1 MKKEGERQHSEKKRR
16 SDKKSSDKKRTA
28 RKKLAA
34 KKPRRPAKAK
44 AEDKAYDVE
53 VASRDDILELLV
65 ESGAPADMTQLL
77 RHFGYQEDTD
87 EAEGLRRRLVAMCR
101 DAQLIR
107 NRSGAF
113 VPVSASDL
121 VAGYVSANAGGFGF
135 INCDDGKSD
144 VYLNASQMRLV
155 LHGDKVVAC
164 ITGTDQKGRRE
175 GRITDV
181 VERAHTELVGRL
193 AIEPGVTFVRPE
205 NKRLTRDFLVD
216 ADSLGK
222 AQHGDMVLLEIVE
235 QPSRRHPPVG
245 RIIEVIGQHL
255 QAGMEI
261 DVALHNHSIPH
272 LWPDAVEK
280 QVAKFKS
287 APGKKDK
294 LDRRD
299 ITHLPLVT
307 IDGADAR
314 DFDDAVYCEPT
325 EGGWRLYV
333 AIADVSHYVTP
344 GSALDEEAVRRGTSV
359 YFPERVIP
367 MLPETLSNGLCS
379 INPDVERLCMLC
391 VMSLDEQGNLKRTR
405 FQRAVMRSHARLT
418 YTEVGKIIED
428 KDEKLR
434 QEHEAVVEHLEN
446 LHSLYVQLAKLRKER
461 GCIEFASQETRFEF
475 DDNRKIRAIVPV
487 QRNVAHRMI
496 EESMILAN
504 VAAAAF
510 LLKRKMP
517 ALYRVHQ
524 GPTEDRLEDLR
535 SFLALRG
542 LQIEGGDKPDTADF
556 AKLAAQA
563 ADLPDARV
571 IHAVMLR
578 SMQAAV
584 YQPDNDGHFGLALPH
599 YAHFTS
605 PIRRYPD
612 LLVHRAIAHAVD
624 GGKAADYSLSHTEM
638 LQLGES
644 CSMTER
650 RADEATREVDGWLKC
665 EYMSHHIGKM
675 FDGIV
680 TSVTSFG
687 LFVQLE
693 DLFVD
698 GLVHVSSL
706 GFDYFHFDS
715 AGLTLTGERTGTQFR
730 LGDPVTIE
738 VMSVNLD
745 ERKIDFELQGVAVGR
760 GGRKTRRK
768 SSSRKE
774 NAKDKGRGK
783 GRGREKWAR
792 KSTDED
798 TQSDERA
805 GKKSKH
811 ESTEK
816 QSEKGSD
823 KKSEKRKQKSKEKS
837 RDRGKS
843 KKKSGEKK
851 PKKTGVGAARAENRK
866 ARKKKKQAM
875 NRKKKAAAVSKT
887 RSKNSST
894 ATSKKT
900 GKGKSLYRKP

>member
-1 MKKEGERQHSEKKRR
+1 MKKEGRRQG
-16 SDKKSSDKKRTA
+16 SDKKARSDNKDTGKKRAGKKRTS
-28 RKKLAA
+28 KKDPATEKTRRA
-34 KKPRRPAKAK
+34 DTKKNA
-44 AEDKAYDVE
+44 DKQYDVE
-53 VASRDDILELLV
+53 VASRDNILDLLV
-65 ESGAPADMTQLL
+65 ESGAPADMADLL
-77 RHFGYQEDTD
+77 DHFGYKAETD

-135 INCDDGKSD
+135 IICDDDKSD

-181 VERAHTELVGRL
+181 VERAHSELVGRL
-193 AIEPGVTFVRPE
+193 AVEPGVTFVRPE

-216 ADSLGK
+216 ADSIGEAK
-222 AQHGDMVLLEIVE
+222 HGDMVIMEIVE

-245 RIIEVIGQHL
+245 RIIEVMGQHL

-261 DVALHNHSIPH
+261 DVALHNHSIPY
-272 LWPDAVEK
+272 LWPEAVEK
-280 QVAKFKS
+280 QVDGFKS
-287 APGKKDK
+287 EPGKKDK
-294 LDRRD
+294 LGRRD

-307 IDGADAR
+307 IDGEDAR

-325 EGGWRLYV
+325 DGGWRLYV

-344 GSALDEEAVRRGTSV
+344 DSALDNEAVRRGTSV
-359 YFPERVIP
+359 YFPQRVIP

-391 VMSLDEQGNLKRTR
+391 VMSLDQQGNLKRTR

-418 YTEVGKIIED
+418 YMEVGKIIEQQD
-428 KDEKLR
+428 SKLR
-434 QEHEAVVEHLEN
+434 QKHEAVVKHLEN
-446 LHSLYVQLAKLRKER
+446 LHSLYELLAELRKGR
-461 GCIEFASQETRFEF
+461 GCIEFASQETRFVF
-475 DDNRKIRAIVPV
+475 DDNRKIQSIVPV

-524 GPTEDRLEDLR
+524 GPTEDRLDDLR

-542 LQIEGGDKPDTADF
+542 LEIGGGDKPDTADF
-556 AKLAAQA
+556 AKLAALA
-563 ADLPDARV
+563 DDLPDARV

-612 LLVHRAIAHAVD
+612 LLVHRAIAHAIED
-624 GGKAADYSLSHTEM
+624 GKASDYSLNHSDM
-638 LQLGES
+638 VQLGES

-665 EYMSHHIGKM
+665 EYMSHHIGDT

-687 LFVQLE
+687 MFVQLE

-730 LGDPVTIE
+730 LGDPVSVE
-738 VMSVNLD
+738 VTAVNLD
-745 ERKIDFELQGVAVGR
+745 ERKIDFELQGVTVGR
-760 GGRKTRRK
+760 GKRRK
-768 SSSRKE
+768 SSDRKRG
-774 NAKDKGRGK
+774 AKDKVRGK
-783 GRGREKWAR
+783 DRGRDKWSDKSADDDEKSNQR
-792 KSTDED
+792 S
-798 TQSDERA
+798 
-805 GKKSKH
+805 GKKSKRK
-811 ESTEK
+811 STEK
-816 QSEKGSD
+816 HP
-823 KKSEKRKQKSKEKS
+823 EKRKSKSSDKPK
-837 RDRGKS
+837 DRGKS

-851 PKKTGVGAARAENRK
+851 PKKTGAGAARAENRK

-875 NRKKKAAAVSKT
+875 NRKKKAAAAHSGTSSKSSSKT
-887 RSKNSST
+887 NSKT
-894 ATSKKT
+894 TKKVA
-900 GKGKSLYRKP
+900 KGKSLYRKP

>member
-1 MKKEGERQHSEKKRR
+1 MKKEGRRQG
-16 SDKKSSDKKRTA
+16 SDKKARSDNKDTGKKRAGKKRTS
-28 RKKLAA
+28 KKDPATE
-34 KKPRRPAKAK
+34 KTRRADTKRNA
-44 AEDKAYDVE
+44 DKQYDVE
-53 VASRDDILELLV
+53 VASRDNILDLLV
-65 ESGAPADMTQLL
+65 ESGAPADMADLL
-77 RHFGYQEDTD
+77 DHFGYKAETD

-121 VAGYVSANAGGFGF
+121 VAGYVSA
-135 INCDDGKSD
+135 
-144 VYLNASQMRLV
+144 
-155 LHGDKVVAC
+155 
-164 ITGTDQKGRRE
+164 
-175 GRITDV
+175 
-181 VERAHTELVGRL
+181 
-193 AIEPGVTFVRPE
+193 IEPGVTFVRPE

-216 ADSLGK
+216 ADSIGEAK
-222 AQHGDMVLLEIVE
+222 HGDMVIMEIVE

-245 RIIEVIGQHL
+245 RIIEVMGQHL

-261 DVALHNHSIPH
+261 DVALHNHSIPY
-272 LWPDAVEK
+272 LWPEAVEK
-280 QVAKFKS
+280 QVDGFKS
-287 APGKKDK
+287 EPGKKDK
-294 LDRRD
+294 LGRRD

-307 IDGADAR
+307 IDGEDAR

-325 EGGWRLYV
+325 DGGWRLYV

-344 GSALDEEAVRRGTSV
+344 DSALDNEAVRRGTSV
-359 YFPERVIP
+359 YFPQRVIP

-391 VMSLDEQGNLKRTR
+391 VMSLDQQGNLKRTR

-418 YTEVGKIIED
+418 YMEVGKIIEQQD
-428 KDEKLR
+428 SKLR
-434 QEHEAVVEHLEN
+434 QKHEAVVKHLEN
-446 LHSLYVQLAKLRKER
+446 LHSLYELLAELRKGR
-461 GCIEFASQETRFEF
+461 GCIEFASQETRFVF
-475 DDNRKIRAIVPV
+475 DDNRKIQSIVPV

-524 GPTEDRLEDLR
+524 GPTEDRLDDLR

-542 LQIEGGDKPDTADF
+542 LEIGGGDKPDTADF
-556 AKLAAQA
+556 AKLAALA
-563 ADLPDARV
+563 DDLPDARV

-584 YQPDNDGHFGLALPH
+584 YQPDND
-599 YAHFTS
+599 
-605 PIRRYPD
+605 
-612 LLVHRAIAHAVD
+612 LVHRAIAHAIED
-624 GGKAADYSLSHTEM
+624 GKASDYSLNHSDM
-638 LQLGES
+638 VQLGES

-665 EYMSHHIGKM
+665 EYMSHHIGDT

-687 LFVQLE
+687 MFVQLE

-730 LGDPVTIE
+730 LGDPVSVE
-738 VMSVNLD
+738 VTAVNLD
-745 ERKIDFELQGVAVGR
+745 ERKIDFELQGVTVGR
-760 GGRKTRRK
+760 GKRRK
-768 SSSRKE
+768 SSDRKRG
-774 NAKDKGRGK
+774 AKDKVRGK
-783 GRGREKWAR
+783 DRGRDKWSDKSADDDEKSNQR
-792 KSTDED
+792 S
-798 TQSDERA
+798 
-805 GKKSKH
+805 GKKSKRK
-811 ESTEK
+811 STEK
-816 QSEKGSD
+816 HP
-823 KKSEKRKQKSKEKS
+823 EKRKSKSSDKPK
-837 RDRGKS
+837 DRGKS

-851 PKKTGVGAARAENRK
+851 PKKTGAGAARAENRK

-875 NRKKKAAAVSKT
+875 NRKVPNPALKQIRKLQKK
-887 RSKNSST
+887 
-894 ATSKKT
+894 
-900 GKGKSLYRKP
+900 